1 MHVHRGLNS
10 DAHIPGRPQ
19 RAGRTVEAGLAGTL
33 RADARSVGRLTVHS
47 ERDGILHTLRLEG
60 ELDLATAEQL
70 ERELLRVEAS
80 DALSIALDLSALEFI
95 DSTGVRLIIQADAR
109 SRADSRL
116 ALLRGPRGPQSRATR
131 LRADRGARSPA
142 VRRLTF
148 AAAGRRWRASPAD
161 ARWLRDGRDVAL
173 DHLAQLRGWGG
184 ADESVGLLAVLDDD
198 E

>member
-1 MHVHRGLNS
+1 MHVRRGLNS
-10 DAHIPGRPQ
+10 DAPDCPQ
-19 RAGRTVEAGLAGTL
+19 RADWTVEAGLAGTL

-109 SRADSRL
+109 SRAESRRL
-116 ALLRGPRGPQSRATR
+116 VLLRGPS
-131 LRADRGARSPA
+131 A
-142 VRRLTF
+142 VQRVFELT
-148 AAAGRRWRASPAD
+148 
-161 ARWLRDGRDVAL
+161 
-173 DHLAQLRGWGG
+173 
-184 ADESVGLLAVLDDD
+184 GLLDRLPFAD
-198 E
+198 